1 MRRILRGSALLLALA
16 APLAAPPAQAQGSG
30 SPTIDAIV
38 KRGEVLCGTS
48 GVTPGFSLPDSQG
61 VMHGL
66 DADRCRTIAAAILG
80 DARRI
85 RFVITTTQN
94 RFTVLQAGEIDL
106 LTRAVT
112 WTLGREGNLG
122 LAFAGINF
130 YDGTG
135 FLVKANSG
143 ITSARQLDGASVC
156 VAPGSSTELAV
167 ADYFR
172 ENNMKFSPVLIQDT
186 SEIRGAY
193 LAGRC
198 DTYSTDASGLAGYRF
213 IQGNRAAEHVL
224 LPEVV
229 SKEPLGVMVR
239 KGDAKF
245 FDLVRWTMFV
255 GLIAEEHGL
264 TQANVDQALA
274 SDVPEI
280 RRLLGLEGDMGRAL
294 GVDNRFA
301 YNVIKQVGSYA
312 DMWQRNIVPIG
323 IDRGLNRL
331 WKHGGLHYAPPL
343 R

>member
-1 MRRILRGSALLLALA
+1 MKRFLRASVLALA
-16 APLAAPPAQAQGSG
+16 FAGSPVWAQGSG
-30 SPTIDAIV
+30 SATIDAIV

-61 VMHGL
+61 VMRGL
-66 DADRCRTIAAAILG
+66 DADRCRTVAAAILG
-80 DARRI
+80 DARRT

-94 RFTVLQAGEIDL
+94 RFTILQGGEIDV

-122 LAFAGINF
+122 LSFAGINF

-135 FLVKANSG
+135 FLVKATSG
-143 ITSARQLDGASVC
+143 ITSARQLDGAAVC

-172 ENNMKFSPVLIQDT
+172 QHNMKFNPVLIQDT
-186 SEIRGAY
+186 AEIRGAY

-213 IQGNRAAEHVL
+213 IQGDRAGEHVL

-264 TQANVDQALA
+264 SQANVDQALA
-274 SDVPEI
+274 SNVPEI

-294 GVDNRFA
+294 GVDNRFG
-301 YNVIKQVGSYA
+301 YNIIKQVGSYA
-312 DMWQRNIVPIG
+312 DMWQRNIVPVG
-323 IDRGLNRL
+323 IPRGLNRL
-331 WKHGGLHYAPPL
+331 WNQGGLHYAPPL

>member
-1 MRRILRGSALLLALA
+1 MIRLLLAALLVGLA
-16 APLAAPPAQAQGSG
+16 VPLPVPVLAQGSG
-30 SPTIDAIV
+30 SATIDAIV

-61 VMHGL
+61 VMRGL

-80 DARRI
+80 DASRI

-94 RFTVLQAGEIDL
+94 RFTVLQSGEIDL

-122 LAFAGINF
+122 LSFAGINF

-135 FLVKANSG
+135 FLVKVASG
-143 ITSARQLDGASVC
+143 ITSARQLDGAAVC

-172 ENNMKFSPVLIQDT
+172 VNNMKFTPVLIQDT
-186 SEIRGAY
+186 TEIRSAY

-198 DTYSTDASGLAGYRF
+198 DTYSTDASGLAGYRY
-213 IQGNRAAEHVL
+213 IQGARSGEHVL

-264 TQANVDQALA
+264 TQANVDAALT
-274 SDVPEI
+274 STVPEI

-312 DMWQRNIVPIG
+312 DMWNRNIVPVG
-323 IDRGLNRL
+323 IARGINNL
-331 WKHGGLHYAPPL
+331 WNNGGLHYAPPM